1 MGPPPPKGK
10 TMNTSEW
17 RRIAAT
23 RFHIIAGRDE
33 LISGSNN
40 LDTARSLAASL
51 SAGRK
56 SPMHVR
62 DTVSQRGYIRFWNGR
77 EVERVGL

>member
-1 MGPPPPKGK
+1 
-10 TMNTSEW
+10 MNASEW
-17 RRIAAT
+17 QRIAAT

-33 LISGSNN
+33 LVSGSNN
-40 LDTARSLAASL
+40 LDAARSLAASL

-56 SPMHVR
+56 SSMQVC
-62 DTVSQRGYIRFWNGR
+62 DTVLQPGKSQRGYIRFWNGR

>member
-1 MGPPPPKGK
+1 MD
-10 TMNTSEW
+10 TAEW
-17 RRIAAT
+17 QRIAAT

-33 LISGSNN
+33 LVSGSND
-40 LDTARSLAASL
+40 LDAARSLAASL

-56 SPMHVR
+56 THMQVC
-62 DTVSQRGYIRFWNGR
+62 DTVQGASSQRGYIRFWNGR